1 MCVLCRNAVVF
12 TSQIPRLLLLSDHIE
27 RMHTALAPPHWQALW
42 GRQAAALAEVFEECA
57 DLVPAAHR
65 EIAELGLRLDLP
77 LGMRTEFDR

>member
-1 MCVLCRNAVVF
+1 M
-12 TSQIPRLLLLSDHIE
+12 SDHIE
-27 RMHTALAPPHWQALW
+27 HMRANLTPRHWQAFW

-57 DLVPAAHR
+57 ELIPVARR